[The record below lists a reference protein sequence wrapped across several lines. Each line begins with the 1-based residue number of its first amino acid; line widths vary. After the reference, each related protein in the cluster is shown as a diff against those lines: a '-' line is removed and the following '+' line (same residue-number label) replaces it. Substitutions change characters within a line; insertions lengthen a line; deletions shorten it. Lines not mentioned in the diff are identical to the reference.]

1 MSYYSAAR
9 RRYFPKPK
17 NTTYKPDFARYEQ
30 LKAAWIAEN
39 PKADPIE
46 YQEAMR
52 KIAWRCGI

>member
-1 MSYYSAAR
+1 MR
-9 RRYFPKPK
+9 KRRYIPAAKPR
-17 NTTYKPDFARYEQ
+17 NYRPDYARYEQ